1 MQSARNAL
9 NIIIAIFLLAFI
21 GMNLLRLGALL
32 LSSQHLI

>member
-9 NIIIAIFLLAFI
+9 NVIIAVFLLAFI
-21 GMNLLRLGALL
+21 GLNLFRLGALF